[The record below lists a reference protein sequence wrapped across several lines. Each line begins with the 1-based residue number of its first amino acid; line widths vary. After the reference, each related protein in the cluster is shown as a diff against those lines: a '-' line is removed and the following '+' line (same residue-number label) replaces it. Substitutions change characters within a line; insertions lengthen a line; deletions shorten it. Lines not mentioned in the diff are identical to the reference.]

1 MNNCGLEKC
10 FLMIAQIQEI
20 AEEIWNVEFYNIDS
34 TWSRITNSENFHAAY
49 MTFFQ
54 DYTKLQDQ
62 YEK

>member
-1 MNNCGLEKC
+1 
-10 FLMIAQIQEI
+10 MIAQIQEI
-20 AEEIWNVEFYNIDS
+20 AEENWNVEFYNIDS
-34 TWSRITNSENFHAAY
+34 SWSRITNSENFHAAY